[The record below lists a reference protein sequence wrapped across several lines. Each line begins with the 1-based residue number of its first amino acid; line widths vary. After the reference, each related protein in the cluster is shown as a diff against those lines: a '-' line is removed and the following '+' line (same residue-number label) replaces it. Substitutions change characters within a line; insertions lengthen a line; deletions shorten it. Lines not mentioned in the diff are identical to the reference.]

1 MKLLCL
7 ISTLK
12 NATIANKK
20 KISIPIS
27 TNTISLIKVL
37 KQEKC
42 IYDFKIKSDKEII
55 VFFSNFKKKN
65 RILNFQKFG
74 KPSKFIYFS
83 FQDLWK
89 LEKIVYTLIL
99 STNFGIITHTS
110 ALRLKCGGKVI
121 SVLF

>member
-7 ISTLK
+7 ISILR
-12 NATIANKK
+12 NAILVNKT
-20 KISIPIS
+20 KILIS
-27 TNTISLIKVL
+27 ASKSTISFLKIL

-42 IYDFKIKSDKEII
+42 IHDFKITSNKKII
-55 VFFSNFKKKN
+55 VFFSTFKNRN

-89 LEKIVYTLIL
+89 LEKILYTVVL
-99 STNFGIITHTS
+99 STTFGIITHTS

-121 SVLF
+121 GVLF

>member
-7 ISTLK
+7 ISILK

-20 KISIPIS
+20 KILIPAS
-27 TNTISLIKVL
+27 KNTISLIKIL

-42 IYDFKIKSDKEII
+42 IYDFKIKSDEEII
-55 VFFSNFKKKN
+55 VFFSSFKNKN

-89 LEKIVYTLIL
+89 LDKVVYTLIL
-99 STNFGIITHTS
+99 STTFGIITHTS